1 MKALTLTAP
10 NELVYGDVPD
20 PEVAPGEVLI
30 EVRACGIC
38 GSDSHGMDGRTSRRI
53 PPLVMGHEATGVIR
67 EVGAGVEGWAR
78 EDRVTFDSTVFCG
91 ACHYCLRGQINLCD
105 RRRVLG
111 VSCAEFRQPG
121 AFAERLTVPV
131 QILHRLPDNVSFR
144 QGTMV
149 EPLAV
154 ALHAIGRPRRPIEG
168 PVVVVGAGLIGL
180 MITASLR
187 ARGIGPIITLDID
200 PGRLERAAALGA
212 VTVPSRDQAEAARRV
227 HELTSG
233 EGPGV
238 VFDAVGI
245 DDTVQLAVTMARK
258 GGEVVLVG
266 NLAPRVQLPLQ
277 VTVSRELTIYGSAA
291 SAGEFPEGIEMIAD
305 GRIDIEPF
313 LSVVAP
319 LSDGSLWMQR
329 LQAGDP
335 TLLKV
340 VLEP

>member
-20 PEVAPGEVLI
+20 PEVAQGEVLI

-53 PPLVMGHEATGVIR
+53 PPIIMGHEATGVIR
-67 EVGAGVEGWAR
+67 EIGAAVEGWAP

-91 ACHYCLRGQINLCD
+91 SCPWCLRGQINLCD

-121 AFAERLTVPV
+121 AFAELLAVPV
-131 QILHRLPDNVSFR
+131 QILHRLPDSVSFLH
-144 QGTMV
+144 GTMV

-154 ALHAIGRPRRPIEG
+154 ALHAIGRARRPIEG

-180 MITASLR
+180 MITAGLR

-212 VTVPSRDQAEAARRV
+212 VVVPSRDPAEAARRV
-227 HELTSG
+227 QELTS
-233 EGPGV
+233 EQGPGV

-245 DDTVQLAVTMARK
+245 DDTVAPAITMARK

-291 SAGEFPEGIEMIAD
+291 SSGEYPEGIAMIAD
-305 GRIDIEPF
+305 GRIDVEQF

-319 LSDGSLWMQR
+319 LSDGALWMRR